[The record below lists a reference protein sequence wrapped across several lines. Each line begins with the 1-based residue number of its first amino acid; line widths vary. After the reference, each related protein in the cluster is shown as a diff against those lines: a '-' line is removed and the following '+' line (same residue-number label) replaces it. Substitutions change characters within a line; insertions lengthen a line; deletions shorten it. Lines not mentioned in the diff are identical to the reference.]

1 MIYACQWFKFRV
13 DIRRT
18 GAVHVWC
25 ESPGSY
31 HEREIRP
38 RHGKHGH
45 ICMHIV
51 HTHAA
56 ERIESEHAAARK
68 MLTAEQLCFFVCERL
83 VPPEAVCICS

>member
-1 MIYACQWFKFRV
+1 M
-13 DIRRT
+13 
-18 GAVHVWC
+18 
-25 ESPGSY
+25 
-31 HEREIRP
+31 
-38 RHGKHGH
+38 HGH